1 MRSSAR
7 HSHYQ
12 EWNQRRELSQALPL
26 PRMESLMPPCYSPRN
41 STDSKAKID
50 PSPLHII
57 CGIFCHTQLGVHSM
71 LALIHFLMITQS
83 LTLMIATIVS
93 SHDQRLPDTLL
104 LLLRRKVLIIIPI
117 LGSETKISRKSTT
130 PSAIFLLPLCF
141 ANFWLVILG
150 SGVYPT

>member
-1 MRSSAR
+1 
-7 HSHYQ
+7 
-12 EWNQRRELSQALPL
+12 
-26 PRMESLMPPCYSPRN
+26 MPPCYSPRN

-71 LALIHFLMITQS
+71 LALIHFLIITQS
-83 LTLMIATIVS
+83 LSLMIATIVS

-117 LGSETKISRKSTT
+117 LGSETKVSRKSTT

-141 ANFWLVILG
+141 ANF
-150 SGVYPT
+150 